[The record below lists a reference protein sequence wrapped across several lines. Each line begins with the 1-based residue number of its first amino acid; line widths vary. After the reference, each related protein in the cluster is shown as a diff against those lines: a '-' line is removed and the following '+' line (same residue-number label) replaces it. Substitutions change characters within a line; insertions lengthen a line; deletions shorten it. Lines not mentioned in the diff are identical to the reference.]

1 MAVIRQ
7 NLELLSPDEG
17 DTDMP
22 DKIKSLSMDLKT
34 GKMILMMSPMHWYNF
49 SSNRQALMM
58 QPLKEHTPVVQQKIT
73 ELRQRNWHQIH
84 FNIVMMELII

>member
-17 DTDMP
+17 DTDGV

-34 GKMILMMSPMHWYNF
+34 GKMILTMS
-49 SSNRQALMM
+49 LMA
-58 QPLKEHTPVVQQKIT
+58 
-73 ELRQRNWHQIH
+73 
-84 FNIVMMELII
+84 